1 MPSSDASEHVEEA
14 RSLTGEQALA
24 MRVIVDEHRAGLT
37 SWGRAYLLLGLIA
50 TGYEADHED
59 VRILLNDL
67 TATTIA
73 SANGNHWEDKRIA
86 GSMHNSS
93 VRPTAIVLR
102 ALTEAAPNH
111 PLIEETAR
119 WLAIARSAQRW
130 KTEVERAQGMAS
142 LGAYAELTGE
152 TRGVYDYSVLVN
164 ASRVLAGDFDVPAGD
179 YLDGTEIA
187 LAELPLGEVS
197 RVQFERET
205 DAEGRMY
212 YGLNLRYVT
221 PARDIEALNRGF
233 AVSHRYS
240 LLDDPGTP
248 ITSASIGDVVR
259 VTVTVLAPADRLFAR
274 VEDFLPA
281 GLEPIDPQLNIVS
294 PRLREQLEADRTEA
308 RRGAAPAYYAPWFR
322 WYWSPWDQV
331 DLRDDRLVLR
341 ASRLPRGVHE
351 YVYYARATTPG
362 DFFVAPAHAEEA
374 FFPEV
379 FGRSDSGRFSVVAGE

>member
-1 MPSSDASEHVEEA
+1 MAV
-14 RSLTGEQALA
+14 
-24 MRVIVDEHRAGLT
+24 RA
-37 SWGRAYLLLGLIA
+37 
-50 TGYEADHED
+50 
-59 VRILLNDL
+59 LLNDL
-67 TATTIA
+67 TARTIA

-86 GSMHNSS
+86 GSMHNVD
-93 VRPTAIVLR
+93 VRITAIVLR

-119 WLAIARSAQRW
+119 WLAIARSSQRW
-130 KTEVERAQGMAS
+130 KTNVERAQGMAS

-179 YLDGTEIA
+179 YLDATTVA

-197 RVQFERET
+197 RVQFEREAGRRGA
-205 DAEGRMY
+205 DVLRAQPALRHARARHRGAE
-212 YGLNLRYVT
+212 
-221 PARDIEALNRGF
+221 
-233 AVSHRYS
+233 
-240 LLDDPGTP
+240 
-248 ITSASIGDVVR
+248 
-259 VTVTVLAPADRLFAR
+259 
-274 VEDFLPA
+274 
-281 GLEPIDPQLNIVS
+281 
-294 PRLREQLEADRTEA
+294 PRLRRLTPLLAAGRPRHTHYERLDRRCREGDGHGTRARRPSVREGRGLPARGPRADRPAAQHRLATPPRATGSRSCGGAA
-308 RRGAAPAYYAPWFR
+308 RRAPAYYAPWYR

-331 DLRDDRLVLR
+331 DLRDDRLVLL
-341 ASRLPRGVHE
+341 ADRLPRGVHE

>member
-1 MPSSDASEHVEEA
+1 M
-14 RSLTGEQALA
+14 
-24 MRVIVDEHRAGLT
+24 
-37 SWGRAYLLLGLIA
+37 
-50 TGYEADHED
+50 
-59 VRILLNDL
+59 RILLNDL

-73 SANGNHWEDKRIA
+73 SANGNHWEDKRTA

-93 VRPTAIVLR
+93 VRPTALVLR

-119 WLAIARSAQRW
+119 WLAIARSSQRW
-130 KTEVERAQGMAS
+130 KTNVERAQGMAS

-179 YLDGTEIA
+179 YLDATTVA

-197 RVQFERET
+197 RVQFEREA

-221 PARDIEALNRGF
+221 PARGIEALNRGF

-294 PRLREQLEADRTEA
+294 PRLREQLEAERVEA
-308 RRGAAPAYYAPWFR
+308 LLGDAPAYYAPWYR
-322 WYWSPWDQV
+322 WYYNPWDQV
-331 DLRDDRLVLR
+331 ELRDDRLVLL
-341 ASRLPRGVHE
+341 ADRLPRGVHE